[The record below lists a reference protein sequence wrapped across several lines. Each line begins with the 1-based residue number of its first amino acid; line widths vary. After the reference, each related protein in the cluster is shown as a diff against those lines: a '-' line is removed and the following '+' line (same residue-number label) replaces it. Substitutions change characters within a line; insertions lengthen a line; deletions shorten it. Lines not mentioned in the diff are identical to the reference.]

1 LINFDV
7 DELMMMRRRRK
18 SRGTNKKKYTTNS
31 DGSNKCKQ
39 IVTSNVIQAQA
50 FAEGK
55 PGLKRLFYGQTL

>member
-1 LINFDV
+1 V
-7 DELMMMRRRRK
+7 
-18 SRGTNKKKYTTNS
+18 GQTKKKYTSNS